1 MKVHY
6 KIKLLTVALAVL
18 LKSQPTFASEQGE
31 PNALANPGA
40 ESSQVEAEDAC
51 SDAAEVDAEVARR
64 VLAARG
70 AAEKERQIEARVQA
84 TLLLDE
90 QNRLEEEQKRT
101 EAQRLE
107 GFAKKARDDL
117 NKVNQ
122 NVVQRPIAAVRGFL
136 KKW

>member
-1 MKVHY
+1 MKVHN

-40 ESSQVEAEDAC
+40 ESTQVEAEDAG

-64 VLAARG
+64 VIVAREAA
-70 AAEKERQIEARVQA
+70 AAEKEREIEARVKA
-84 TLLLDE
+84 ILLLDE
-90 QNRLEEEQKRT
+90 QQRT

-107 GFAKKARDDL
+107 AFAQKAREDL
-117 NKVNQ
+117 NNVNQ
-122 NVVQRPIAAVRGFL
+122 NVVKRPAEEL
-136 KKW
+136 KRFFRKL